1 MRNSARSRSPIPH
14 NPQHE
19 IIEQRVRFSRRMI
32 ASRLVSILKSR
43 DMSKL
48 DDRTLA
54 NIEVALNDA
63 FRSYPNGGD
72 HERRKHVAQKLMQ
85 SAECGNTTLGGLSVV
100 AKSALNEVRN

>member
-1 MRNSARSRSPIPH
+1 
-14 NPQHE
+14 
-19 IIEQRVRFSRRMI
+19 
-32 ASRLVSILKSR
+32 
-43 DMSKL
+43 MSKL

-72 HERRKHVAQKLMQ
+72 HERRKHVAQKLIL
-85 SAECGNTTLGGLSVV
+85 ECGNTTLGELSVV

>member
-1 MRNSARSRSPIPH
+1 
-14 NPQHE
+14 
-19 IIEQRVRFSRRMI
+19 
-32 ASRLVSILKSR
+32 
-43 DMSKL
+43 MSKL